1 MKKVIFIGGIGN
13 KKEFGGELTKN
24 KTIINYL
31 QSHNTKLKL
40 VDTYNSRKRPWK
52 LFWLP
57 FYILCYSNYTII
69 LSTSLDNVIWLLK
82 IIHHFKIHRNVIYWG
97 IGGSFPTRIRKGVI
111 NKKFLTVLKLIIVEG
126 SSMKQILLDCGLKN
140 VVVCPNFKNIFY
152 LPKIERHNKIIKF
165 VFLSRIQ
172 PEKGVQFILNTA
184 KKLNENGY
192 ENKYVIDFY
201 GVVSPEFSV
210 RFNDELKSLRNV
222 NYKGTLNLNNKNGY
236 DILSS
241 YSAMLFPTIWPGE
254 GFPGVIIDAYISG
267 LPVIATDWNL
277 NKELIID
284 GKTGFVVPIDNIE
297 NSIYSVMLSIINK
310 QVNIEAMSDECQKQ
324 AKKYDVQN
332 AIKYSGIQYYL

>member
-24 KTIINYL
+24 KIIINYL
-31 QSHNTKLKL
+31 QSYNAKLKL
-40 VDTYNSRKRPWK
+40 VDTHNSRKRPWK

-82 IIHHFKIHRNVIYWG
+82 IIYHFKIHRSIIYWG

>member
-40 VDTYNSRKRPWK
+40 VDTHNSRKRPWK

-69 LSTSLDNVIWLLK
+69 LSTSLDNVMWLLK
-82 IIHHFKIHRNVIYWG
+82 IIYHFKIRRNIIYWG
-97 IGGSFPTRIRKGVI
+97 IGGSFPTRIREGVI

-126 SSMKQILLDCGLKN
+126 SSMRQILLDCGLKN
-140 VVVCPNFKNIFY
+140 VVVCHNFKNIFY

-172 PEKGVQFILNTA
+172 PEKGVDTILNTA
-184 KKLNENGY
+184 AQLNNNGY
-192 ENKYVIDFY
+192 ESRYSIDFY
-201 GVVSPEFSV
+201 GTIHPEYYTTFHKAI
-210 RFNDELKSLRNV
+210 NELKNIE
-222 NYKGTLNLNNKNGY
+222 YKGCLNLNTANGY
-236 DILSS
+236 DVLSS
-241 YSAMLFPTIWPGE
+241 YSVMLFPTIWSGE